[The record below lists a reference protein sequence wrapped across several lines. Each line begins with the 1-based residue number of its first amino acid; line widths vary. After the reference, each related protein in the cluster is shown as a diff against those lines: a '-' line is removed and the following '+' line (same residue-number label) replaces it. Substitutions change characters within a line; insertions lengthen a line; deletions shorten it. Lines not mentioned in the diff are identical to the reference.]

1 MMYITAKRIGLSAMS
16 AKPFHRGHDTL
27 IRSASKEC
35 DEVRVFVSLT
45 DRKRPGE
52 LPILGSDMDRIWH
65 ELIEPAL
72 PNNIRVEYGGEPVG
86 RIWTVLGAASEVNSP
101 DTFVV
106 YGDETDLTARFKPAS
121 LKKYAPNLDAAGRI
135 ELRRTDRI
143 TSATAVRR
151 SIAAG
156 DFESFRGEMPAW
168 MDAKRAW
175 DILTHQ
181 AHEGLLRRYV
191 RDLVR
196 TSA

>member
-1 MMYITAKRIGLSAMS
+1 M
-16 AKPFHRGHDTL
+16 
-27 IRSASKEC
+27 IRAASREC

-45 DRKRPGE
+45 DRRRPGE
-52 LPILGSDMDRIWH
+52 LPILGADMDRIWR

-72 PNNIRVEYGGEPVG
+72 PNNVGVEYGGEPVG
-86 RIWTVLGAASEVNSP
+86 KIWTVLGAASEADSP

-106 YGDETDLTARFKPAS
+106 YGDETDLAARFRPAS
-121 LKKYAPNLDAAGRI
+121 LRKYAPNLDAAGRI

-156 DFESFRGEMPAW
+156 DFESFRSEMPTW
-168 MDAKRAW
+168 MDAQRAW
-175 DILTHQ
+175 DILTHRTN
-181 AHEGLLRRYV
+181 EGLLRAYV

-196 TSA
+196 APNRR